1 MDASYRFCGQPLN
14 QAELKLIV
22 DVARRYPRLSRNELA
37 HTVCELLDW
46 HRPNGGLKT
55 AECRR
60 LLEQMNERALIGLP
74 TLRQGRPR
82 GAATVIAVA
91 EGPVTATL
99 SGALEALHD
108 LTRA

>member
-55 AECRR
+55 AECR
-60 LLEQMNERALIGLP
+60 ALIGLP